1 MEKIKKVIKM
11 KISTFE
17 NLLLIYSIIL
27 GIFMLY
33 YVFYVQD
40 FILKVILMCL
50 IGLYLILINWHEER
64 KCEKDKEGDKNE

>member
-1 MEKIKKVIKM
+1 M

-17 NLLLIYSIIL
+17 NILLIYSIIL

-33 YVFYVQD
+33 YVFYIQD
-40 FILKVILMCL
+40 FILKLILMCL

-64 KCEKDKEGDKNE
+64 KCVKKEGDKNE